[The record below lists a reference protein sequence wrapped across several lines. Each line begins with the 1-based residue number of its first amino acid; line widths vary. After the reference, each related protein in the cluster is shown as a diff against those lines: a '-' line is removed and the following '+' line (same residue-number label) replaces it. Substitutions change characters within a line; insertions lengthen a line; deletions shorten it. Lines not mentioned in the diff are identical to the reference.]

1 MTGTATACPS
11 RLSKREE
18 NPMSDQTARRR
29 PRWRLP
35 VTLAGTLVLL
45 ASTAAVALAAV
56 APSPNVNTIG
66 AGGYDVA
73 AANVTGNQEVIAA
86 DQYGLTLAGGRQGV
100 KMCNGTSNET
110 SAIGLFSGNLSTAYA
125 VQYGA
130 GIAPCQPA
138 GQLPAASLHTF
149 PGLAN
154 VPFGHHVW
162 VNETL
167 ITKVKTVRLLICVLF
182 DRNHRPVPT
191 PTPTG
196 TMTATPA
203 PTGTVNPVTPSPTPT
218 TPTPSPTRTHTYS
231 PQPAGTQAASTAAHI
246 SRHGDGGTPVP
257 GPVVT
262 GPGGI
267 QFGQLPGF
275 FLHCRIVVRTF
286 TVNRILFEAQDLD
299 AATATPLAGDLAG
312 VQTATVPVPPGT
324 TFDHAAWGASENT
337 THLVPCAG
345 NGFPIPL
352 SAPGG
357 ATYASAACQPLSVGE
372 YATYTTGTTA
382 SPLSGPAAVT
392 EVISPSAGGA
402 TMAPNQ
408 SLTAVN
414 TGPHGTASDASVTGG
429 HFVVFSAN
437 APVA

>member
-1 MTGTATACPS
+1 
-11 RLSKREE
+11 
-18 NPMSDQTARRR
+18 
-29 PRWRLP
+29 
-35 VTLAGTLVLL
+35 
-45 ASTAAVALAAV
+45 
-56 APSPNVNTIG
+56 VNTIG

-110 SAIGLFSGNLSTAYA
+110 AAAGLFSGNLSTAYA

-138 GQLPAASLHTF
+138 GQLPAGNLNTF
-149 PGLAN
+149 PGLAA

-167 ITKVKTVRLLICVLF
+167 IQRVRHVRLLICVLF
-182 DRNHRPVPT
+182 DRNHNPVPT

-196 TMTATPA
+196 SMTAG
-203 PTGTVNPVTPSPTPT
+203 TGTVAPVTPSPTPT
-218 TPTPSPTRTHTYS
+218 TPTPTPTKTHTYS
-231 PQPAGTQAASTAAHI
+231 PQPGATQTASTTAHI

-257 GPVVT
+257 APQVT

-286 TVNRILFEAQDLD
+286 TVNQILFEAQDLD
-299 AATATPLAGDLAG
+299 AATVTPLAGDLPG
-312 VQTATVPVPPGT
+312 VQTATVHVPAGT
-324 TFDHAAWGASENT
+324 TFDHAIWGASENT

-352 SAPGG
+352 TAPGG

-372 YATYTTGTTA
+372 YATFTTGTVVT
-382 SPLSGPAAVT
+382 PLGPAATIT

-414 TGPHGTASDASVTGG
+414 AGPHGTASDASVTGG
-429 HFVVFSAN
+429 HFVVSSAN